1 MKRLFFDCGDCG
13 ARVLA
18 GASLA
23 AVAVCAL
30 GASAHAATFVA
41 PKMAQRGASSVP
53 VAGAGTVVVQVLV
66 NADGSY
72 KVQKV
77 IRSTNTA
84 DNAAALDIARR
95 SSYKPA
101 TSGGT
106 PAKAFYDFTLV
117 FTGPS
122 GSSAGGRA
130 GSDIAA
136 VFPYEQMVR
145 AGKYSAAKSGL
156 QSYLAAHPGDARALT
171 FLGVADVFLGDNA
184 GAVAAFEKVPV
195 VPDAYKAIAFKAYTD
210 QVTALS
216 NAKDYKGAEIAQK
229 RVVALQPGYPSYDNL
244 AFLELSGGDYP
255 SAIGDFQ
262 TARTR
267 AVTEHAPASERAT
280 IDANLAAAYAKS
292 GDAEKAKPMAAEA
305 KQLDPSQN
313 GGYAAIE
320 SVYAGQADD
329 DMKAAK
335 YADAAALYEQAA
347 AVAPADA
354 VTLYVNAAFALI
366 RVKTTD
372 GYAAAKADADKA
384 LAIDPASAGANFAEG
399 VALANEG
406 KHDDAV
412 TYLNKADTSAKAGS
426 DASLTAN
433 IENVLKQLNSPPK

>member
-1 MKRLFFDCGDCG
+1 MKRLFLDCD
-13 ARVLA
+13 ARSLA
-18 GASLA
+18 SASLA
-23 AVAVCAL
+23 GVALCAW
-30 GASAHAATFVA
+30 GAPAHAATFVA
-41 PKMAQRGASSVP
+41 PKMTQRAVSSVP

-77 IRSTNTA
+77 ISSTNSA
-84 DNAAALDIARR
+84 DNAAALDIARH

-101 TSGGT
+101 TSGGAAT
-106 PAKAFYDFTLV
+106 KAFYDYTLV
-117 FTGPS
+117 FKGRS
-122 GSSAGGRA
+122 GSASTGQSGNL
-130 GSDIAA
+130 AA
-136 VFPYEQMVR
+136 VFPFEQMVR
-145 AGKYSAAKSGL
+145 AGNYSAAKSGL
-156 QSYLAAHPGDARALT
+156 QVYLAKHPSDARALT
-171 FLGVADVFLGDNA
+171 FLGVSEVFLGDNA
-184 GAVAAFEKVPV
+184 GAVAAFDKVTV
-195 VPDAYKAIAFKAYTD
+195 IPDAYKAIALKAYTD
-210 QVTALS
+210 RETALS
-216 NAKDYKGAEIAQK
+216 NAKDYKGAEVPQ
-229 RVVALQPGYPSYDNL
+229 RHVVAIQPGYPSYDNL
-244 AFLELSGGDYP
+244 AFLELSAGDYA
-255 SAIGDFQ
+255 SAVADFQ

-267 AVTEHAPASERAT
+267 AATEHAPASERAT

-292 GDAEKAKPMAAEA
+292 GDVEKAKPIAAEA
-305 KQLDPSQN
+305 KQFDPSQN

-347 AVAPADA
+347 GVAPADA

-366 RVKTTD
+366 REKTAD
-372 GYAAAKADADKA
+372 GYTAAKADADKA
-384 LAIDPASAGANFAEG
+384 LAIDPANAGANFAEG

-433 IENVLKQLNSPPK
+433 IENVLKQLNSAPK